1 LRISLEFTPS
11 KALQRGDASQSS
23 FTRAQPPH
31 PFPRVAVPPL
41 APPRPRAWA
50 PLASCECRAP
60 PRAGRSAPRARLR
73 GSSTGGRE
81 SRRRPWPRANGAWS
95 RQTCCTVG
103 GSHPAVRGRRPAGP
117 VAAVVGRVALGPPGQ
132 GHRWLLAEW
141 PRVDFHAHERGDELQ
156 ARHEPGGRR
165 RAASQAR
172 ALASDDLAAGGPT
185 VRGWLAG
192 AGDWATA
199 AAAARVRTDGRVRP
213 GSGAGVDL
221 GVGAVRAVARQRQR
235 SCDAVE
241 RTAARWRARAL
252 VDGRPAAHLLE
263 GRAAHVPLTGTL
275 TRSSPKRGAAP
286 SASSM
291 LVDASR
297 RSSKSSRFRGSLS
310 GW

>member
-1 LRISLEFTPS
+1 M
-11 KALQRGDASQSS
+11 ASSERS
-23 FTRAQPPH
+23 V
-31 PFPRVAVPPL
+31 VAAKHVV
-41 APPRPRAWA
+41 
-50 PLASCECRAP
+50 
-60 PRAGRSAPRARLR
+60 
-73 GSSTGGRE
+73 GGR
-81 SRRRPWPRANGAWS
+81 
-95 RQTCCTVG
+95 
-103 GSHPAVRGRRPAGP
+103 HPAVEDAGWPGGP

-141 PRVDFHAHERGDELQ
+141 PRVDFHVHEREDELQ

-252 VDGRPAAHLLE
+252 VEGRPAAHLLE
-263 GRAAHVPLTGTL
+263 GRAAA
-275 TRSSPKRGAAP
+275 RAAHGH
-286 SASSM
+286 ADLELAEEGRRAER

-297 RSSKSSRFRGSLS
+297 RSSKSSRFRGGSLS